1 MLFASLSIITIY
13 YQNKIGH
20 YPDYYSF
27 VQLAVSVSQ
36 GFYAEPFSEKLPYF
50 ILVVILSWLISK
62 MISDNDKYVYLSL
75 WLGLWS
81 LFSKYIAQSNSVN
94 LMAYIGISVFV
105 IFLSIDLFEKNKKIK
120 TIYQFSPLLII
131 VLTMTYGNPHVI
143 KHIYNSFTNQD
154 YTLTD
159 TRHTEIDDLH
169 FILTKINP
177 KDTPVVYIEHGRY
190 LNYLSKNRYRNI
202 NTNETIT
209 LSDDIWLPLRP
220 AELYVGLNFDRRV
233 EYFNRWLETHPYE
246 KGWVISSIDEY
257 WHRNVSDALRMAL
270 SNYKVVKHVEYGVLK
285 ADLYAKY

>member
-1 MLFASLSIITIY
+1 
-13 YQNKIGH
+13 
-20 YPDYYSF
+20 
-27 VQLAVSVSQ
+27 
-36 GFYAEPFSEKLPYF
+36 
-50 ILVVILSWLISK
+50 
-62 MISDNDKYVYLSL
+62 
-75 WLGLWS
+75 
-81 LFSKYIAQSNSVN
+81 
-94 LMAYIGISVFV
+94 
-105 IFLSIDLFEKNKKIK
+105 
-120 TIYQFSPLLII
+120 
-131 VLTMTYGNPHVI
+131 MTYGNPHVI